1 MGYHQST
8 WESQL
13 VKSSRMMNVQL
24 HSLLLLLACST
35 VEPLSITGEQVPY
48 TVISQMAGGVEER
61 EYPPVSWVCTNGTD
75 EHQRSMFGLL
85 FNYIQGSNADSV
97 KIPMTSPVPVSL
109 SSTGIREMCF
119 YLAGNEAYPKPTDS
133 KVYISRQKGTRNI
146 LTRKVGGFMN
156 EEKWMKEK
164 EDLAKILKEE
174 GVEINQERFFMV
186 GYNEPSQLFN
196 RRNEVWFLKV

>member
-8 WESQL
+8 WESQE
-13 VKSSRMMNVQL
+13 KSASIMMNVQMY
-24 HSLLLLLACST
+24 SPLLLFACSLAQPQP
-35 VEPLSITGEQVPY
+35 VSVEQVPY
-48 TVISQMAGGVEER
+48 TVIRQMAGGVEER

-119 YLAGNEAYPKPTDS
+119 YLTGTNPHPEPTDS
-133 KVYISRQKGTRNI
+133 KVYIIQQDGARNI
-146 LTRKVGGFMN
+146 FTRKLGGSMN
-156 EEKWMKEK
+156 EAKWMKEK
-164 EDLAKILKEE
+164 EDLANILKEE
-174 GVEINQERFFMV
+174 GVDISQERFFMV
-186 GYNEPSQLFN
+186 QYDEPSQLFN
-196 RRNEVWFLKV
+196 RRNEVCS